1 MTRSISLVIDRY
13 VKHQVGWDTTDEK
26 DGQQAAV
33 GGEKIRTSL
42 EGLLQCA
49 RAPVVCGMPA
59 SGKSDDEARSLHAR
73 TRVRDTF
80 LVVNSW
86 THQTA
91 SYMHERLASLHWALD
106 RSA

>member
-1 MTRSISLVIDRY
+1 MTKSLVIDRY
-13 VKHQVGWDTTDEK
+13 VK
-26 DGQQAAV
+26 QQKLGRILLMKRMGKLRSLGARRYGHLWKACCNASCGV
-33 GGEKIRTSL
+33 WHAGG
-42 EGLLQCA
+42 
-49 RAPVVCGMPA
+49 PA
-59 SGKSDDEARSLHAR
+59 SGKSDDETRSLHAR